1 MRRPLDLFK
10 YVFLLSSF
18 IALSAHADVPAR
30 SAETRDA
37 QAWLR
42 RMQSAAQKLNYSGTF
57 IYQQGSEMRTSRIT
71 HYVDEHGELEKLELL
86 DGKPKEYF
94 RNNEEIVCYLPET
107 KTRLVE
113 RRVTQDVFPAI
124 LGAGADK
131 LVEHYKVRAGDPA
144 RIAGFEAQAIVLD
157 PKDELRYGYR
167 LWADKASG
175 LLLRAQTI
183 DDAGA
188 VVEQISFTQLA
199 IGAVD
204 RKQLKPGFADARDW
218 RVEKAVMSPA
228 DLSSW
233 SVTRMPPGF
242 RKIREV
248 RRVVSDMSA
257 ANGVPAQREI
267 SQIVYSDGLAAIS
280 IFIEPGTQSRTEGWL
295 KQGAMTIIG
304 KRYGNF
310 WLTIVGEVPSNAIRQ
325 VADSIEFKP
334 DK

>member
-18 IALSAHADVPAR
+18 IALSAHADGPVRP
-30 SAETRDA
+30 AETRDA

-124 LGAGADK
+124 LGAGADR
-131 LVEHYKVRAGDPA
+131 LVEHYKIRAGDPA
-144 RIAGFEAQAIVLD
+144 RIAGFDAQAIVLD

-167 LWADKASG
+167 LWADATSG
-175 LLLRAQTI
+175 LLLRAQTV
-183 DDAGA
+183 DDAGTI
-188 VVEQISFTQLA
+188 VEQISFTQLA
-199 IGAVD
+199 IGTVD
-204 RKQLKPGFADARDW
+204 RKQLKPGFADTRDW

-228 DLSSW
+228 DLSTW
-233 SVTRMPPGF
+233 SVVRMPSGF
-242 RKIREV
+242 RRIREV
-248 RRVVSDMSA
+248 RRVVSDTSA

-280 IFIEPGTQSRTEGWL
+280 IFIEPGAQSRTEGWL

-304 KRYGNF
+304 RRYGNF